1 MAQLPFGFGFGSMLA
16 PQVPPAQ
23 SMPIAGQTSQADI
36 LREIYNNPFMQE
48 MFGKTK
54 TKDGKE
60 EEELSSYD
68 KSLRYQ
74 LMRDLFENDP
84 RVIEQRS
91 RIYEG
96 TMGRIA
102 DAAQQR
108 AMQGHLFK
116 GFMDLPKNWMDAMA
130 QKFTFAE
137 PTYNLIREGTQG
149 RPAQVAR
156 QYNFLA

>member
-1 MAQLPFGFGFGSMLA
+1 MAQLPFGIGTIFA
-16 PQVPPAQ
+16 PQVPQ
-23 SMPIAGQTSQADI
+23 SQPTPIAGLTSQADI
-36 LREIYNNPFMQE
+36 LREIYNNPIMQE

-54 TKDGKE
+54 NKDGKE
-60 EEELSSYD
+60 EEISSYD

-96 TMGRIA
+96 TMNRIA
-102 DAAQQR
+102 DSAQQR
-108 AMQGHLFK
+108 AIQGHFFK
-116 GFMDLPKNWMDAMA
+116 GFMNLPKNAMDAVA
-130 QKFTFAE
+130 AKLTFAE
-137 PTYNLIREGTQG
+137 PTFNLIREGTQG

-156 QYNFLA
+156 QYNILA

>member
-1 MAQLPFGFGFGSMLA
+1 MAQLPFGVGTIFA
-16 PQVPPAQ
+16 PQVPQ
-23 SMPIAGQTSQADI
+23 SQPTPIAGLTSQADI

-54 TKDGKE
+54 NKDGKE
-60 EEELSSYD
+60 EEISSHD

-96 TMGRIA
+96 TMNRIA
-102 DAAQQR
+102 DSAQQR
-108 AMQGHLFK
+108 AIQGHLFK
-116 GFMDLPKNWMDAMA
+116 GFVNLPKNAMDAVA
-130 QKFTFAE
+130 AKLTFAE
-137 PTYNLIREGTQG
+137 PTFNLIREGTQG

-156 QYNFLA
+156 QYNILA

>member
-1 MAQLPFGFGFGSMLA
+1 MAQLPFGFGTIFA
-16 PQVPPAQ
+16 PQVPQTQPT
-23 SMPIAGQTSQADI
+23 PIAGLTSQADI
-36 LREIYNNPFMQE
+36 LREIYNNPFLQE

-60 EEELSSYD
+60 EKTSPYD
-68 KSLRYQ
+68 KSLAIQ
-74 LMRDLFENDP
+74 IARDLFENDP

-96 TMGRIA
+96 TMNRIA

-116 GFMDLPKNWMDAMA
+116 GFMDLPKRWQDAMA

-137 PTYNLIREGTQG
+137 PTFNLIREGTQG

-156 QYNFLA
+156 QYNILA

>member
-1 MAQLPFGFGFGSMLA
+1 MAQLPFGIGTIFA
-16 PQVPPAQ
+16 PQVPQ
-23 SMPIAGQTSQADI
+23 SQPTPIAGLTSQADI

-54 TKDGKE
+54 NKDGKE
-60 EEELSSYD
+60 EEISSHD

-96 TMGRIA
+96 TMNRIA
-102 DAAQQR
+102 DSAQQR
-108 AMQGHLFK
+108 AIQGHLFK
-116 GFMDLPKNWMDAMA
+116 GFVNLPKNAMDAVA
-130 QKFTFAE
+130 AKLTFAE
-137 PTYNLIREGTQG
+137 PTFNLIREGTQG

-156 QYNFLA
+156 QYNILA

>member
-1 MAQLPFGFGFGSMLA
+1 MAQLPSGFGAIFA
-16 PQVPPAQ
+16 PQVPQ
-23 SMPIAGQTSQADI
+23 SQPTPIAGLTSQADI

-60 EEELSSYD
+60 EEISAYD

-96 TMGRIA
+96 TMNRIA
-102 DAAQQR
+102 DSAQQR
-108 AMQGHLFK
+108 AIQGHLFK
-116 GFMDLPKNWMDAMA
+116 GFKDLPKNAMDAIA
-130 QKFTFAE
+130 AKLTFAE
-137 PTYNLIREGTQG
+137 PTFNLIREGTQG

-156 QYNFLA
+156 QYNILA

>member
-1 MAQLPFGFGFGSMLA
+1 MAELPFGLGTIFS
-16 PQVPPAQ
+16 PQVASAQ
-23 SMPIAGQTSQADI
+23 TMPIAGLTSQADI
-36 LREIYNNPFMQE
+36 LREIYNNPLMQE
-48 MFGKTK
+48 MFGKKK
-54 TKDGKE
+54 TADGKE
-60 EEELSSYD
+60 EEISPYD

-74 LMRDLFENDP
+74 LLRDLYENDP

-96 TMGRIA
+96 TMNRIA
-102 DAAQQR
+102 DSAQQR

-116 GFMDLPKNWMDAMA
+116 GFMDLPKNWQAAMA

-137 PTYNLIREGTQG
+137 PTFELIREGAQN

-156 QYNFLA
+156 QYSFLA

>member
-1 MAQLPFGFGFGSMLA
+1 MAQLPSGFGAIFA
-16 PQVPPAQ
+16 PQVPQ
-23 SMPIAGQTSQADI
+23 SQPIPIAGLTSQADI

-54 TKDGKE
+54 NKDGKE
-60 EEELSSYD
+60 EEISAYD

-96 TMGRIA
+96 TMNRIA
-102 DAAQQR
+102 DSAQQR
-108 AMQGHLFK
+108 AIQGHLFK
-116 GFMDLPKNWMDAMA
+116 GFKDLPKNAMDAIA
-130 QKFTFAE
+130 AKLTFAE
-137 PTYNLIREGTQG
+137 PTFNLIREGTQG

-156 QYNFLA
+156 QYNILA

>member
-1 MAQLPFGFGFGSMLA
+1 MAQLPFGLNTIFS

-23 SMPIAGQTSQADI
+23 TMPIAGQTSQADI

-48 MFGKTK
+48 LFGKKK
-54 TKDGKE
+54 TADGKE
-60 EEELSSYD
+60 EEISAYD

-74 LMRDLFENDP
+74 LLRDLFENDP

-96 TMGRIA
+96 TMNRLA
-102 DAAQQR
+102 DSAQQR
-108 AMQGHLFK
+108 AMQGYMFK
-116 GFMDLPKNWMDAMA
+116 GFVELPKRWQDAMA

-137 PTYNLIREGTQG
+137 PTFNLIREGTQG

-156 QYNFLA
+156 QYNILS

>member
-1 MAQLPFGFGFGSMLA
+1 MAELPFGLGTIFS
-16 PQVPPAQ
+16 PQVAPAQ
-23 SMPIAGQTSQADI
+23 TMPIAGLTSQADI
-36 LREIYNNPFMQE
+36 LREIYNNPLMQE
-48 MFGKTK
+48 MFGKKK
-54 TKDGKE
+54 TADGKE
-60 EEELSSYD
+60 EEISPYD

-74 LMRDLFENDP
+74 LLRDLYENDP

-96 TMGRIA
+96 TMNRIA
-102 DAAQQR
+102 DSAQQR

-116 GFMDLPKNWMDAMA
+116 GFMDLPKNWQAAMA

-137 PTYNLIREGTQG
+137 PTFELIREGTQN

-156 QYNFLA
+156 QYSFLA

>member
-1 MAQLPFGFGFGSMLA
+1 MAQLPFGLGSVFG
-16 PQVPPAQ
+16 PQFPPEQTTTAI
-23 SMPIAGQTSQADI
+23 PIAGQTDI
-36 LREIYNNPFMQE
+36 LREIYSNPFLQDL
-48 MFGKTK
+48 FGKNK

-60 EEELSSYD
+60 EED
-68 KSLRYQ
+68 VGRYNKALAMQ
-74 LMRDLFENDP
+74 VARDLFENDP

-96 TMGRIA
+96 TMNRIA

-108 AMQGHLFK
+108 AMQAHLFK
-116 GFMDLPKNWMDAMA
+116 GFIELPKRWQDAMA

-137 PTYNLIREGTQG
+137 PTFNLIREGTQG

>member
-1 MAQLPFGFGFGSMLA
+1 MAQLPFGFGTMFA
-16 PQVPPAQ
+16 PQVPPVQ
-23 SMPIAGQTSQADI
+23 TMPIAGQTSQAEI
-36 LREIYNNPFMQE
+36 LREIYNNPFLQE

-60 EEELSSYD
+60 EPISAYD

-84 RVIEQRS
+84 RVLEQRS

-96 TMGRIA
+96 TMNRIA

-108 AMQGHLFK
+108 AKDAHLFK
-116 GFMDLPKNWMDAMA
+116 GFMELPKNWMNAMA

-137 PTYNLIREGTQG
+137 PTYNLIREGTQN

>member
-1 MAQLPFGFGFGSMLA
+1 MAQLPFGIGTIFA
-16 PQVPPAQ
+16 PQVPQ
-23 SMPIAGQTSQADI
+23 SQPTPIAGLTSQADI

-54 TKDGKE
+54 NKDGKE
-60 EEELSSYD
+60 EEISAYD

-96 TMGRIA
+96 TMNRIA
-102 DAAQQR
+102 DSAQQR
-108 AMQGHLFK
+108 AIQGHFFK
-116 GFMDLPKNWMDAMA
+116 GFMNLPKNAMDAVA
-130 QKFTFAE
+130 AKLTFAE
-137 PTYNLIREGTQG
+137 PTFNLIREGTQG

-156 QYNFLA
+156 QYNILA

>member
-1 MAQLPFGFGFGSMLA
+1 MAQLPFGFGSMLA
-16 PQVPPAQ
+16 PQVPPDQ

>member
-1 MAQLPFGFGFGSMLA
+1 MAQLPSGFGAIFA
-16 PQVPPAQ
+16 PQVPQ
-23 SMPIAGQTSQADI
+23 SQPIPIAGLTSQADI

-60 EEELSSYD
+60 EEISAYD

-96 TMGRIA
+96 TMNRIA
-102 DAAQQR
+102 DSAQQR
-108 AMQGHLFK
+108 AIQGHLFK
-116 GFMDLPKNWMDAMA
+116 GFKDLPKNAMDAIA
-130 QKFTFAE
+130 AKLTFAE
-137 PTYNLIREGTQG
+137 PTFNLIREGTQG

-156 QYNFLA
+156 QYNILA